1 MSQSGWISMELAT
14 VQIDTILVNPDS
26 LSELVIVRAPIDSLA
41 LFVKTNI
48 PLQPEMAVLWTAL
61 AVLAAAFVPLFL
73 SSLKTYS
80 HQMGVMGSTLL
91 IFRNLEQALDDH
103 VPKLEK
109 FSNDIRDKLPK
120 SLNLPVHTLLAYDWP
135 SNIPWQTVFDAART
149 LWSKS
154 TDSIDYLTKLWRSII
169 AVSATYEMLQKMHLV
184 HFEILR
190 GYQNKFSSNIKEII
204 DITRRNWDVN
214 GRDEKSIQFEAEI
227 QQILRT
233 WKSHIS
239 DPKNSHSIKDRH
251 DFIIVPMASL
261 CEQGA
266 NEPLS
271 RALYLPIAECS
282 EAHLNI
288 EILGNVYSQNYLDKT
303 GLLEENRGRISECL
317 DGLCEE
323 RFRCGLVIPWF
334 ATYIGMR
341 GRTLAWR
348 RSIKNRFA
356 SFVP

>member
-1 MSQSGWISMELAT
+1 MGAA

-26 LSELVIVRAPIDSLA
+26 LSDLVIVQAPIDSLA
-41 LFVKTNI
+41 LVVNSNI
-48 PLQPEMAVLWTAL
+48 PPQPEMAVLWTVL

-91 IFRNLEQALDDH
+91 IFRNLELALKDH
-103 VPKLEK
+103 VPKLEMFAK
-109 FSNDIRDKLPK
+109 DIRDKPPK
-120 SLNLPVHTLLAYDWP
+120 SLNLPVHTLLAYDWAN
-135 SNIPWQTVFDAART
+135 NIPWQTVFDAGRT

-154 TDSIDYLTKLWRSII
+154 TDSINYLTKLWRAII
-169 AVSATYEMLQKMHLV
+169 AVNTTYEKLEKIHLV
-184 HFEILR
+184 HFETLR
-190 GYQNKFSSNIKEII
+190 RYQNQFSSNSNEIMDVI
-204 DITRRNWDVN
+204 RGNWDMSA
-214 GRDEKSIQFEAEI
+214 RDKKSIQFEI
-227 QQILRT
+227 KVQKIFRT
-233 WKSHIS
+233 WESHIS
-239 DPKNSHSIKDRH
+239 DPDNSRSIKDKH
-251 DFIIVPMASL
+251 DIIIAPLASL
-261 CEQGA
+261 CELVP

-271 RALYLPIAECS
+271 RALFLPVAECR

-288 EILGNVYSQNYLDKT
+288 ENLANVYSGNYLKMQGFLD
-303 GLLEENRGRISECL
+303 ESRSRISECL
-317 DGLCEE
+317 DGLSKA